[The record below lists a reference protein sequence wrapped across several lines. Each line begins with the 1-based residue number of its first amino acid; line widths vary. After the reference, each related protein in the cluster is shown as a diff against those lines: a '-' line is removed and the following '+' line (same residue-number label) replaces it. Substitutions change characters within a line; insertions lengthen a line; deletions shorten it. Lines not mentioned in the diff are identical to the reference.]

1 MKQLKKNFETQEG
14 CDEFE
19 FRQIGWFMPVMA
31 VLVICYVLY
40 QIIWSYLQKQSV
52 FWEDIVAMCLMV
64 LALIGVLTMIFLLYR
79 RLKKN
84 QTFTRKSI
92 GLIRLIGLGLALFES
107 VLSFVTIDKILSD
120 PLLMGHVVLVALI
133 GLLIDAMANIMVR
146 GEKIQEET
154 GFNNLKL

>member
-1 MKQLKKNFETQEG
+1 MKQLKKYFETQEG

-146 GEKIQEET
+146 GEKIQEEQDLT
-154 GFNNLKL
+154 I

>member
-1 MKQLKKNFETQEG
+1 MKQLKKIFETQEG

-146 GEKIQEET
+146 GEKIQEEQDLT
-154 GFNNLKL
+154 I

>member
-1 MKQLKKNFETQEG
+1 
-14 CDEFE
+14 
-19 FRQIGWFMPVMA
+19 
-31 VLVICYVLY
+31 
-40 QIIWSYLQKQSV
+40 
-52 FWEDIVAMCLMV
+52 MCLMV

-146 GEKIQEET
+146 GEKIQEEQDLT
-154 GFNNLKL
+154 I

>member
-146 GEKIQEET
+146 
-154 GFNNLKL
+154 

>member
-40 QIIWSYLQKQSV
+40 QILWSYLQKQSV

-146 GEKIQEET
+146 GEKIQEEQDLT
-154 GFNNLKL
+154 I

>member
-1 MKQLKKNFETQEG
+1 MKQKKKIFETQKG
-14 CDEFE
+14 CDELE
-19 FRQIGWFMPVMA
+19 FRQTGWFMPVMA

-40 QIIWSYLQKQSV
+40 QIIWSYLHKQSV

-146 GEKIQEET
+146 GEKIQEEQDLT
-154 GFNNLKL
+154 I

>member
-64 LALIGVLTMIFLLYR
+64 LALIGVMTMIFLLYR

-146 GEKIQEET
+146 GEKIQEEQDLT
-154 GFNNLKL
+154 I

>member
-1 MKQLKKNFETQEG
+1 MKQLMKNFETQEG

-146 GEKIQEET
+146 GEKIQEEQDLT
-154 GFNNLKL
+154 I

>member
-92 GLIRLIGLGLALFES
+92 GLIRLIGLGLALIES

-146 GEKIQEET
+146 GEKIQEEQDLT
-154 GFNNLKL
+154 I

>member
-40 QIIWSYLQKQSV
+40 QIIWSYLQKQAV

-92 GLIRLIGLGLALFES
+92 GLIRLVGLGLALFES

-146 GEKIQEET
+146 GEKIQEEQDLT
-154 GFNNLKL
+154 I

>member
-1 MKQLKKNFETQEG
+1 MKQLKKIFETQEG

-52 FWEDIVAMCLMV
+52 FWENIVAMCLMV

-120 PLLMGHVVLVALI
+120 PLLMGHVVLVTLI

-146 GEKIQEET
+146 GEKNTRRT

>member
-1 MKQLKKNFETQEG
+1 MKQLKKNYETLEG

-40 QIIWSYLQKQSV
+40 QIICSYLQKQSV

-146 GEKIQEET
+146 GEKIQEEQDLT
-154 GFNNLKL
+154 I

>member
-107 VLSFVTIDKILSD
+107 VLSFITIDKILSD

-146 GEKIQEET
+146 GEKIQEEQDLT
-154 GFNNLKL
+154 I

>member
-1 MKQLKKNFETQEG
+1 MKQLKKIFETQKG

-133 GLLIDAMANIMVR
+133 GLLIDAMANIMVK
-146 GEKIQEET
+146 GEKIQEEQDLT
-154 GFNNLKL
+154 I

>member
-79 RLKKN
+79 RFKKN

-146 GEKIQEET
+146 GEKIQEEQDLT
-154 GFNNLKL
+154 I

>member
-1 MKQLKKNFETQEG
+1 MKQLKKIFETQKG

-146 GEKIQEET
+146 GEKIQEEQDLT
-154 GFNNLKL
+154 I

>member
-52 FWEDIVAMCLMV
+52 FWEDIVARCLMV

-133 GLLIDAMANIMVR
+133 GLLMDAMANIMVR
-146 GEKIQEET
+146 GEKIQEEQDLT
-154 GFNNLKL
+154 I

>member
-146 GEKIQEET
+146 GEKIQEEQDLT
-154 GFNNLKL
+154 I